1 MYNNINEVGDFMNK
15 RNKKNLV
22 VALAALT
29 SGTIGAAA
37 IASHVAIYDKM
48 FPRYER
54 PDYSL
59 TPGLICYD
67 RLKNLIE
74 REEIFYP
81 SDDVFLIGHHYRSKK
96 PKGLVVIAHGL
107 HAGADDYLSFTRY
120 FINHNF
126 DVFAFNYQGT
136 YESQGEGT
144 VGMCQSLV
152 DLDNTL
158 AYIQKNPRFKDL
170 PIFLFGHSWGAYAVC
185 SVLSIKKGIKAV
197 ASIAP
202 MNDGYTMS
210 LEKASQYVGKLSNTS
225 KPFLDVYQK
234 YLFREYTKYNG
245 VKGINDS
252 NIPILIAHGI
262 DDKVITFNGQ
272 SIISHYNEIT
282 NKNVEYYIG
291 KGLHG
296 DHTEILYSL
305 NAINYRRMV
314 KSDIKLL
321 EMKKQEALTD
331 DELREYY
338 KTVNH
343 DLYHEINEDLM
354 ERIIKLFEATL

>member
-48 FPRYER
+48 FPRYDR

-59 TPGLICYD
+59 KPGLICYE
-67 RLKNLIE
+67 RLKTKLD
-74 REEIFYP
+74 REEIYYP
-81 SDDVFLIGHHYRSKK
+81 SDDVFLTGHHYRCKK

-107 HAGADDYLSFTRY
+107 HSGADDYLSFTRY

-158 AYIQKNPRFKDL
+158 AYIQKNSKFKNL

-202 MNDGYTMS
+202 LNDGFTMAI
-210 LEKASQYVGKLSNTS
+210 EKASQYAGKLSNTA
-225 KPFLDVYQK
+225 KPFLNTYQK
-234 YLFREYTKYNG
+234 YLFRDYTNHNG
-245 VKGINDS
+245 VRGINES

-262 DDKVITFNGQ
+262 EDKIITFDGQ

-282 NKNVEYYIG
+282 NPNVKYYIG

-305 NAINYRRMV
+305 NAINYRRSIN
-314 KSDIKLL
+314 SDLKLL
-321 EMKKQEALTD
+321 ELKKKDSLTD
-331 DELREYY
+331 EEKREYY

-343 DLYHEINEDLM
+343 DLYNEVNEELM
-354 ERIIKLFEATL
+354 EQVISLFESTL